1 MNGDRDPTIADVL
14 DELRSFRRAVLDE
27 IAGLRHYV
35 QAWTATSPRSSATT
49 PRAKR
54 NERRE
59 TAQ

>member
-35 QAWTATSPRSSATT
+35 QSLDRDVATLIRHYT
-49 PRAKR
+49 
-54 NERRE
+54 EGE
-59 TAQ
+59 EE